1 MIVKFRLKT
10 FYLKFIPMNS
20 IKIILLA
27 MVCFLMTT
35 CFSKDEDEESEPKLG
50 KQFKVRYEATLQDSS
65 KFFMKIDYDDVDVK
79 DYHDIKTINTTA
91 NGSWKRD
98 LNGYYGYST
107 MIRATKKSINNQM
120 NDLELMNDPTHITVK
135 IFLNDILVSSQ
146 TGTEDAVC
154 YYVIGQGGE

>member
-1 MIVKFRLKT
+1 MNST
-10 FYLKFIPMNS
+10 KFI
-20 IKIILLA
+20 LLG
-27 MVCFLMTT
+27 MVCVCVLMTT

-50 KQFKVRYEATLQDSS
+50 KQYKVRYEANLQDSS
-65 KFFMKIDYDDVDVK
+65 KCFMKIDYDKVDVK

-91 NGSWKRD
+91 NGSWKCE
-98 LNGYYGYST
+98 LNGYYGYSP

-120 NDLELMNDPTHITVK
+120 NDLELMNDPTLITVK
-135 IFLNDILVSSQ
+135 IYLNDVLVSSE